1 MLVRLE
7 AGTPRR
13 HARNCGPMASRRFPL
28 VWTVISQV
36 RKPVGRKPASKEV
49 RDLIVQM
56 MAENPSWGAPRIHG
70 RRRILV
76 SLSSGRVEEATVKA
90 VIQQDNETRLIVDY
104 GYDETATVSLWQV
117 RRE

>member
-1 MLVRLE
+1 V
-7 AGTPRR
+7 P
-13 HARNCGPMASRRFPL
+13 ARTQPPDNRQFKIG
-28 VWTVISQV
+28 
-36 RKPVGRKPASKEV
+36 
-49 RDLIVQM
+49 D
-56 MAENPSWGAPRIHG
+56 
-70 RRRILV
+70 RILV